1 MPCVVNKTADTAVA
15 ASSKTNDHVP
25 QADAIPEQLLLSIA
39 KIGLTISAVVMNADA
54 ALRLL
59 RDQPPDTEGIRRLL
73 ACIVNDGIRTGD
85 IVNRARAL
93 SKKATPR

>member
-1 MPCVVNKTADTAVA
+1 MPCAVNETADNHA
-15 ASSKTNDHVP
+15 ASSSKANDPVP
-25 QADAIPEQLLLSIA
+25 PADAIPEQLSLSIA
-39 KIGLTISAVVMNADA
+39 EIGQTISAVVMNADA

-93 SKKATPR
+93 MKKRTPR